1 MKVAIMLVGAL
12 MALCGCSMTLPVEG
26 QSTDGLETFTG
37 KATGYADGSG
47 SLSLVSNKG
56 LSCSGNFVYV
66 TPRTGS
72 GTFTCSNG
80 QSGPFNFVSTGTR
93 GSGTGKIGDRSFTFA
108 FG

>member
-1 MKVAIMLVGAL
+1 MRVAMLSIGAL
-12 MALCGCSMTLPVEG
+12 ALCGCSMTVPVAG
-26 QSTDGLETFTG
+26 QSSDGGETFTG

-47 SLSLVSNKG
+47 SLSIVSSKG

-72 GTFTCSNG
+72 GTFRCLNG
-80 QSGPFNFVSTGTR
+80 QSGPFNFVSTGTH
-93 GSGTGKIGDRSFTFA
+93 GSGTGKIGDRTFTFT

>member
-1 MKVAIMLVGAL
+1 MRVAIFLLSAL
-12 MALCGCSMTLPVEG
+12 ALSGCSMTLPVQG

-37 KATGYADGSG
+37 NATGYADGSG
-47 SLSLVSNKG
+47 TLSIASNKG

-66 TPRTGS
+66 TGRTGS

-80 QSGPFNFVSTGTR
+80 QSGPFTFVSTGTL
-93 GSGTGKIGDRSFTFA
+93 GSGSGKIGDRTFTFT